1 MNFRQ
6 RPRTGITQPEQGSMH
21 GTTLK
26 ETARET
32 ARGRRP
38 STPFALVGGVALTVW
53 LAAGVLSAIVVL
65 VWLLV

>member
-1 MNFRQ
+1 
-6 RPRTGITQPEQGSMH
+6 MH